1 MEPAMMGYQGGDQ
14 AFHFDRAVTQLL
26 IEKGIIRGYGL

>member
-1 MEPAMMGYQGGDQ
+1 MGYQGGDQ